1 MSVCVCECGTGPKV
15 SRKNCS
21 TAFAAK
27 LAPRRKVTKMKP
39 RITLN
44 RHLIIPRSSLLPA
57 LAIPRSC
64 PCPSRWFQFN
74 SLFTGR
80 TTLCCAVKKA
90 KKLKKNRKQKNHR
103 TAPLR
108 RDHNWSRLHRLGAG
122 GKYAANF
129 CETRRRGK
137 TTSKF
142 NYLQKSEGALQ
153 EANVSNVKYTY
164 R

>member
-1 MSVCVCECGTGPKV
+1 MCGTGPKV

-90 KKLKKNRKQKNHR
+90 KKLKKNKNRKQKKHR

-142 NYLQKSEGALQ
+142 NYLQKSEGALL
-153 EANVSNVKYTY
+153 EANVSNVKYSY